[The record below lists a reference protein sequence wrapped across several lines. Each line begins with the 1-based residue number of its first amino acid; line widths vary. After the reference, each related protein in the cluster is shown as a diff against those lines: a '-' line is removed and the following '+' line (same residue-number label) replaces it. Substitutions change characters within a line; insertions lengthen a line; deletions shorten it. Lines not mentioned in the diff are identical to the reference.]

1 MNGLSDFFIAM
12 GLNLATS
19 LIVVRWI
26 YYPKHRSKKYVFTFL
41 AFNLIIFLVLSMMTS
56 VEMSIGVGFGLFA
69 IFSVLRYRTNPIPI
83 REMTYLFIIAA
94 LPVMNATAATGDHW
108 AKLLIANLSVIIFLY
123 ILEEGWG
130 FAFESSQSITYEKIN
145 LIRPE
150 NRTLLLDDL
159 EARTGLSI
167 KRLEIGKINFLR
179 DTANIRVYYDSIQ
192 PLDSLQIPRKKDS
205 ADHKEKALFVG
216 NTQVEK

>member
-1 MNGLSDFFIAM
+1 MNGLSDFLIAF

-19 LIVVRWI
+19 IVVVRWI

-41 AFNLIIFLVLSMMTS
+41 AFNLIIFLVLSLMTS

-108 AKLLIANLSVIIFLY
+108 VKLLIANLSVICILF
-123 ILEEGWG
+123 ILENEWG
-130 FAFESSQSITYEKIN
+130 FTFESSQSVTYEKIK

-150 NRTLLLDDL
+150 NRALLLEDL
-159 EARTGLSI
+159 EERTGLNI
-167 KRLEIGKINFLR
+167 KRLEIGRINFLR
-179 DTANIRVYYDSIQ
+179 DTARIRVYYDSNQ
-192 PLDSLQIPRKKDS
+192 QQNGLQIP
-205 ADHKEKALFVG
+205 E
-216 NTQVEK
+216 

>member
-1 MNGLSDFFIAM
+1 MNGFTDFLIAY

-19 LIVVRWI
+19 IIVVRWI

-108 AKLLIANLSVIIFLY
+108 AKLLIANLSVIVILF
-123 ILEEGWG
+123 ILENGWG

-150 NRTLLLDDL
+150 NRALLLEDL
-159 EARTGLSI
+159 ENRIGLSI
-167 KRLEIGKINFLR
+167 KRLEIGRVNFLR
-179 DTANIRVYYDSIQ
+179 DTVNIRVYYDSDQ
-192 PLDSLQIPRKKDS
+192 HLDSPQIPAERSQPDQK
-205 ADHKEKALFVG
+205 
-216 NTQVEK
+216 

>member
-1 MNGLSDFFIAM
+1 MNGLSDFLIAF
-12 GLNLATS
+12 GLNLVTS
-19 LIVVRWI
+19 IIIVRWI

-94 LPVMNATAATGDHW
+94 LPVMNATASTGDYW
-108 AKLLIANLSVIIFLY
+108 AKLLIANLSVICILF
-123 ILEEGWG
+123 ILENEWG
-130 FAFESSQSITYEKIN
+130 FTFESSKTITYEKIN

-150 NRTLLLDDL
+150 NRVLLLEDL
-159 EARTGLSI
+159 EERTGLII
-167 KRLEIGKINFLR
+167 KRLEVGKINFLR
-179 DTANIRVYYDSIQ
+179 DTATIRVYYDNGEQ
-192 PLDSLQIPRKKDS
+192 LNRLQIPEETGE
-205 ADHKEKALFVG
+205 AENQQNLLF
-216 NTQVEK
+216 TD

>member
-1 MNGLSDFFIAM
+1 MNGFTDFLIAY

-19 LIVVRWI
+19 IIVVRWI

-108 AKLLIANLSVIIFLY
+108 AKLLIANLSVIVFLF
-123 ILEEGWG
+123 ILENGWG

-145 LIRPE
+145 LIQPE
-150 NRTLLLDDL
+150 NRTLLLEDL
-159 EARTGLSI
+159 ENRTGLSI
-167 KRLEIGKINFLR
+167 KRLEIGRINFLR
-179 DTANIRVYYDSIQ
+179 DTVNIRVYYDSDRH
-192 PLDSLQIPRKKDS
+192 LDSLQIPAERNLPDQKS
-205 ADHKEKALFVG
+205 SPG
-216 NTQVEK
+216 C